1 MRYQY
6 GWMASYLMDMAPRP
20 LVWVIVGD
28 HQPPALVT
36 GKGAT
41 WDVPVHV
48 IADDP
53 ALVQRLLA
61 DGFIP
66 GLDLPAAALG
76 SMEDLTPVLLKL
88 FDGAPPEH
96 VEPVPNVAAGSP
108 ADRPVG
114 PLPSGT

>member
-1 MRYQY
+1 MSITRRHRLWEVFLIQHLGF
-6 GWMASYLMDMAPRP
+6 GWDE
-20 LVWVIVGD
+20 
-28 HQPPALVT
+28 
-36 GKGAT
+36 
-41 WDVPVHV
+41 VHV

-66 GLDLPAAALG
+66 GLDLPAVALG
-76 SMEDLTPVLLKL
+76 PMEDLTPVLLKL

-108 ADRPVG
+108 ADRSVG